1 MAMVFWAHVA
11 FDGALH
17 CEGADRLALYRHR
30 HALDA
35 LAQRLG
41 LPRLDAMVDTTDLR
55 FNFGELDVPDDD
67 PNAAM
72 LVNGVWCDAE
82 RALLLF
88 EGLDAALDGEATL
101 DAKARLAVRE
111 ELQGVLDF
119 LRPRAID
126 GARFNLAVVM

>member
-11 FDGALH
+11 RDGALD
-17 CEGADRLALYRHR
+17 CEGEDRLALYRHR
-30 HALDA
+30 HALDT

-41 LPRLDAMVDTTDLR
+41 LPRLETMVDTTDLR
-55 FNFGELDVPDDD
+55 FNFGELELSDDD

-72 LVNGVWCDAE
+72 VASGVWCDAS

-88 EGLDAALDGEATL
+88 EGLDAALDSETTL
-101 DAKARLAVRE
+101 DAKARMAVRE
-111 ELQGVLDF
+111 EVSGVLDF
-119 LRPRAID
+119 LRPRAVD

>member
-11 FDGALH
+11 RGAALD
-17 CEGADRLALYRHR
+17 CEGSDRLALYRHR

-35 LAQRLG
+35 LAHRLG
-41 LPRLDAMVDTTDLR
+41 LPRLDAMIDTTDLR
-55 FNFGELDVPDDD
+55 FNFGELDLPDDD

-72 LVNGVWCDAE
+72 LESGVWCDAD

-88 EGLDAALDGEATL
+88 EGLDAALDVDASL
-101 DAKARLAVRE
+101 DAKARVAVRE

-119 LRPRAID
+119 LRPRAVD
-126 GARFNLAVVM
+126 GARFNLSVVM

>member
-11 FDGALH
+11 RDGALD

-35 LAQRLG
+35 LAHRLG

-55 FNFGELDVPDDD
+55 FNFGEIDLPDDD
-67 PNAAM
+67 TNAAM
-72 LVNGVWCDAE
+72 LASGVWCEAGQ
-82 RALLLF
+82 ALLLF
-88 EGLDAALDGEATL
+88 EGLDAALDTDVAL
-101 DAKARLAVRE
+101 DSKARIAVRE
-111 ELQGVLDF
+111 DVQGVLDF

-126 GARFNLAVVM
+126 GARFNLSVVM

>member
-11 FDGALH
+11 HDGALH

-35 LAQRLG
+35 LAHRLG
-41 LPRLDAMVDTTDLR
+41 LPRFDAMVDTTDLR
-55 FNFGELDVPDDD
+55 FNFGELDVPGDD

-72 LVNGVWCDAE
+72 LVDGVWCDA
-82 RALLLF
+82 AQAMLLF
-88 EGLDAALDGEATL
+88 EGLDAALEGDPTL
-101 DAKARLAVRE
+101 DTKARIAVRE

-119 LRPRAID
+119 LRPRALD